1 MMQAQILSLGSVN
14 VDFQVRAD
22 RWPEPGETL
31 LGQGFLMIGGGK
43 GANVAFLAR
52 RLGVNAR
59 LLARVG
65 EDALVEEALRPLREV
80 GVDLGATKRV
90 AQERTGIALII
101 VRPEG
106 DKGIILSANANA
118 AWEPTD
124 AEEVAT
130 AVQDAPPGSVLVADL
145 EVPASIVQRAL
156 ETARQQGLRTVLDPS
171 PAGRLI
177 PVLYPAVDYLT
188 PNPAEA
194 TQLTGMPVRSAE
206 DAFRAGEV
214 LLERGVGAAL
224 MKLGAGGCVVV
235 SAGMREHLPAVP
247 VRVVDQTGAGDAF
260 AGALAVALL
269 EGQQVNEA
277 ARFAVAAATLAVT
290 RYGSQPSYPTRDELE
305 RWIAQGDQALDK
317 GERR

>member
-1 MMQAQILSLGSVN
+1 MTQAQILSLGSVN

-31 LGQGFLMIGGGK
+31 LGQDFLMIGGGK

-65 EDALVEEALRPLREV
+65 EDALAEEALRPLREI

-106 DKGIILSANANA
+106 DKGIILSANANT

-124 AEEVAT
+124 AEGVAT
-130 AVQDAPPGSVLVADL
+130 EIQDAPPGSVLVADL
-145 EVPASIVQRAL
+145 EVPVSIVQRAL

-171 PAGRLI
+171 PAGCLL
-177 PVLYPAVDYLT
+177 PALYSAVDYLT
-188 PNPAEA
+188 PNPTEAE
-194 TQLTGMPVRSAE
+194 QLTGIPVRSAA

-235 SAGMREHLPAVP
+235 SAGGRERLPAVP
-247 VRVVDQTGAGDAF
+247 VRVVDQTGAGDTF

-290 RYGSQPSYPTRDELE
+290 RYGSQSSYPTRAELG

>member
-1 MMQAQILSLGSVN
+1 MTQAQILSLGSVN

-31 LGQGFLMIGGGK
+31 LGQDFLMIGGGK

-65 EDALVEEALRPLREV
+65 EDALAEEALRPLREI

-106 DKGIILSANANA
+106 DKGIILSANANT

-124 AEEVAT
+124 AEGVAT
-130 AVQDAPPGSVLVADL
+130 EIQDAPPGSVLVADL
-145 EVPASIVQRAL
+145 EVLVSIVQRAL

-171 PAGRLI
+171 PAGCLL
-177 PVLYPAVDYLT
+177 PALYPAVDYLT
-188 PNPAEA
+188 PNPTEAE
-194 TQLTGMPVRSAE
+194 QLTGIPVRSAA

-235 SAGMREHLPAVP
+235 SAGGRERLPAVP

-290 RYGSQPSYPTRDELE
+290 RYGSQSSYPTRAELG
-305 RWIAQGDQALDK
+305 RWIAQGDQELDK

>member
-1 MMQAQILSLGSVN
+1 MTQAQILSLGSVN

-31 LGQGFLMIGGGK
+31 LGQDFLMIGGGK

-65 EDALVEEALRPLREV
+65 EDALAEEALRPLREI

-106 DKGIILSANANA
+106 DKGIILSANANT

-124 AEEVAT
+124 AEGVAT
-130 AVQDAPPGSVLVADL
+130 EIQDAPPGSVLVADL
-145 EVPASIVQRAL
+145 EVPVSIVQRAL

-171 PAGRLI
+171 PAGCLL
-177 PVLYPAVDYLT
+177 PALYSAVDYLT
-188 PNPAEA
+188 PNPTEAE
-194 TQLTGMPVRSAE
+194 QLTGIPVRSAA

-224 MKLGAGGCVVV
+224 MKLGAGGCVGV
-235 SAGMREHLPAVP
+235 SAGGRERLPAVP

-290 RYGSQPSYPTRDELE
+290 RYGSQSSYPTRAELG

>member
-1 MMQAQILSLGSVN
+1 MTQAQILSLGSVN

-31 LGQGFLMIGGGK
+31 LGQDFLMIGGGK

-65 EDALVEEALRPLREV
+65 EDALAEEALRPLREI

-106 DKGIILSANANA
+106 DKGIILSANANT

-124 AEEVAT
+124 AEGVAT
-130 AVQDAPPGSVLVADL
+130 EIQDAPPGSVLVADL
-145 EVPASIVQRAL
+145 EVPVSIVQRAL

-171 PAGRLI
+171 PAGCLL
-177 PVLYPAVDYLT
+177 PALYSAVDYLT
-188 PNPAEA
+188 PNPTEAE
-194 TQLTGMPVRSAE
+194 QLTGIPVRSAA

-235 SAGMREHLPAVP
+235 SAGGRERLPAVP

-290 RYGSQPSYPTRDELE
+290 RYGSQSSYPTRAELG

-317 GERR
+317 GEQR

>member
-1 MMQAQILSLGSVN
+1 MTQAQILSLGSVN
-14 VDFQVRAD
+14 VDFQVRTD
-22 RWPEPGETL
+22 RWPELGETL
-31 LGQGFLMIGGGK
+31 LGQDFLMIGGGK

-65 EDALVEEALRPLREV
+65 EDTLAEEALRPLREI

-106 DKGIILSANANA
+106 DKGIILSANANTV
-118 AWEPTD
+118 WEPTD

-130 AVQDAPPGSVLVADL
+130 EIQDAPPGSVLVTDL
-145 EVPASIVQRAL
+145 EVPVSIVQRAL
-156 ETARQQGLRTVLDPS
+156 ETARQQGLRAVLDPS
-171 PAGRLI
+171 PAGRLT
-177 PVLYPAVDYLT
+177 PALYSTVGYLT

-194 TQLTGMPVRSAE
+194 EQLTGIPVRSAE

-290 RYGSQPSYPTRDELE
+290 RYGSQPSYPTRAELE
-305 RWIAQGDQALDK
+305 CWIAQGDQALDK

>member
-1 MMQAQILSLGSVN
+1 MTQAQILSLGSVN
-14 VDFQVRAD
+14 VDFQVHTD

-31 LGQGFLMIGGGK
+31 LGQDFLMIGGGK
-43 GANVAFLAR
+43 GANVAFLAC

-65 EDALVEEALRPLREV
+65 EDALAEEALRPLREV
-80 GVDLGATKRV
+80 GVDLGATKHV
-90 AQERTGIALII
+90 AGEQTGVALIT

-106 DKGIILSANANA
+106 DKGIILAANANA
-118 AWEPTD
+118 AWTPTD

-130 AVQDAPPGSVLVADL
+130 AVRDAPPGSVLVADL

-156 ETARQQGLRTVLDPS
+156 ETARQHGLRAVLDPS

-177 PVLYPAVDYLT
+177 PALYPAVDYLT

-194 TQLTGMPVRSAE
+194 EQLTNMPVRSVE

-290 RYGSQPSYPTRDELE
+290 RYGSQPSYPTRAELE

>member
-1 MMQAQILSLGSVN
+1 MTQAQILSLGSVN

-31 LGQGFLMIGGGK
+31 LGQDFLMIGGGK

-65 EDALVEEALRPLREV
+65 EDALAEEALRPLREI

-106 DKGIILSANANA
+106 DKGIILSANANT

-124 AEEVAT
+124 AEGVAT
-130 AVQDAPPGSVLVADL
+130 EIQDAPPGSVLVADL
-145 EVPASIVQRAL
+145 EVPVSIVQRAL

-171 PAGRLI
+171 PAGCLL
-177 PVLYPAVDYLT
+177 PALYSAVDYLT
-188 PNPAEA
+188 PNPTEAE
-194 TQLTGMPVRSAE
+194 QLTGIPVRSAA

-235 SAGMREHLPAVP
+235 SAGGRERLPAVP

-290 RYGSQPSYPTRDELE
+290 RYGSQSSYPTRAELG